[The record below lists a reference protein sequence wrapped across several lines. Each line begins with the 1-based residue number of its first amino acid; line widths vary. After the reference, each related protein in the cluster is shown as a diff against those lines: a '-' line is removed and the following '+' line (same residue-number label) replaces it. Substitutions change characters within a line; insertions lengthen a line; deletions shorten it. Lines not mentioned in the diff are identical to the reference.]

1 MSRAFVREQDNA
13 GPEAPPDLKISPHRN
28 LVTRRG
34 LQLIENK
41 VAELQAELAANPPAE
56 KLLWLRRDLRYW
68 MARRET
74 AELSLPDAA
83 SPAIGFGTR
92 VTLKRDGRKAEVFEI
107 VGEDEADPTERR
119 LSWVSPIA
127 AGIIGAE
134 EGDEMEV
141 GPRQPPMLVKILKVD
156 NAG

>member
-34 LQLIENK
+34 LRLIEEK
-41 VAELQAELAANPPAE
+41 VAELQAELAGNPSAE

-74 AELSLPDAA
+74 AELSLLDTA
-83 SPAIGFGTR
+83 SPAIGFGSR
-92 VTLKRDGRKAEVFEI
+92 VTLRRDGRKAEVFEI
-107 VGEDEADPTERR
+107 VGEDEANPAEGK

-127 AGIIGAE
+127 AGILGAE
-134 EGDEMEV
+134 AGDELEV
-141 GPRQPPMLVKILKVD
+141 GPRQPPMLVEILKVD

>member
-34 LQLIENK
+34 LRLIEDK
-41 VAELQAELAANPPAE
+41 LAELQVELAANPSAE
-56 KLLWLRRDLRYW
+56 RALLLRRDLRYW

-74 AELSLPDAA
+74 AELAVPDAT
-83 SPAIGFGTR
+83 SPAVGFGSR
-92 VTLKRDGRKAEVFEI
+92 VTLRRDARKAEVFEI
-107 VGEDEADPTERR
+107 VGEDEADPAGGR

-127 AGIIGAE
+127 AGIMGAE
-134 EGDEMEV
+134 AGDELEV
-141 GPRQPPMLVKILKVD
+141 GPRQPPMLVEIVSVE